1 MFPVYHKVQ
10 TAQYSGLG
18 ATILPT
24 LSIFEPPPH
33 KYNLQL
39 HPADSM
45 LSPLYLCTSWSVF
58 PEYLLPNPR
67 DSPSGSVIK
76 NPPANAGDT
85 DLISTPRRSHML
97 WSNQAPAP
105 QLLSLCS
112 RAHVPQLLKPVHL
125 KPVLCTAMRSPH
137 TATKR
142 SPHSLQ
148 LEKACASQQRPSTT
162 KNKGLSLKTQV
173 KKINLFFKVS
183 NFYHLNFFQ
192 S

>member
-1 MFPVYHKVQ
+1 MQGSCGPSFSVDSLCLLFGISSPAHFLSSLSLGVRGRQVFPVYHKVQ

-76 NPPANAGDT
+76 IPPANAGDT

-112 RAHVPQLLKPVHL
+112 RAWELQLL
-125 KPVLCTAMRSPH
+125 SP
-137 TATKR
+137 T
-142 SPHSLQ
+142 
-148 LEKACASQQRPSTT
+148 C
-162 KNKGLSLKTQV
+162 
-173 KKINLFFKVS
+173 S
-183 NFYHLNFFQ
+183 NY
-192 S
+192 